1 MPTYNSEVRY
11 ILHRVATPFSIA
23 VFMQLKEPDCNFT
36 CIGMCTQLF
45 QFNEYNNNPKRNVD
59 HTINVFDFE
68 FNGLDTRCIKNLLS
82 KCNSIPV
89 FNKMMLID

>member
-1 MPTYNSEVRY
+1 MPTYNAEVRY

-36 CIGMCTQLF
+36 CIGICTQLF

-59 HTINVFDFE
+59 HTMYLTVNLMDWIHGALKTYCQNAILNQF
-68 FNGLDTRCIKNLLS
+68 LIK
-82 KCNSIPV
+82 
-89 FNKMMLID
+89 